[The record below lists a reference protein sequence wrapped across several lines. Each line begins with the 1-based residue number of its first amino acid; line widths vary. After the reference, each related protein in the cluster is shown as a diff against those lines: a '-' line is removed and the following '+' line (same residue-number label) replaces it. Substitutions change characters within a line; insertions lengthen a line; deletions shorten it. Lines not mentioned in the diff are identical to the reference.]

1 MNSVEKTNSP
11 KNLILYFQVHQPNR
25 LHPVNF
31 FDLAGSPHYFNESL
45 DESIIRRVARD
56 NYLPANK
63 LLLELIQE
71 CPRIRIVLS
80 LSGTV
85 IEQMEK
91 YAPEA
96 LDSFR
101 QLVQT
106 GAVEI
111 LGETYYHSLASLVK
125 TEEFESQVLLHAE
138 KVLEIFGVRPT
149 VFRNTELIYNND
161 IGNRV
166 AMMGYRGIF
175 TEGHENILGTQTPHK
190 LYCHP
195 DARELRIFLRNYRLS
210 DDIAFRFME
219 GGVRLQV
226 AKFMKWLEGIPSNE
240 PLVNLAM
247 DYETF
252 GEHHKASTGIF
263 DFLRDF
269 LNVITGSDNYRMIL
283 PTEALNIAD
292 KVEPLS
298 VEKYLSWADQERD
311 ISAWLGNDMQR
322 DAFNSVMKMES
333 ELKHLSNTRLLSYWR
348 YLQTSDHFYYMCI
361 KTDMDG
367 SVHSYFSPFA
377 SSYEAF
383 INYMNVVTHLNYLIS
398 EEKANPEKDNHNLS
412 SSEAERQK
420 VKTSTPVW
428 VMNLEPQG
436 NIPGVHN

>member
-71 CPRIRIVLS
+71 CPRIRIVFS

-138 KVLEIFGVRPT
+138 KVLETFGV
-149 VFRNTELIYNND
+149 
-161 IGNRV
+161 
-166 AMMGYRGIF
+166 
-175 TEGHENILGTQTPHK
+175 
-190 LYCHP
+190 
-195 DARELRIFLRNYRLS
+195 
-210 DDIAFRFME
+210 
-219 GGVRLQV
+219 
-226 AKFMKWLEGIPSNE
+226 
-240 PLVNLAM
+240 
-247 DYETF
+247 
-252 GEHHKASTGIF
+252 
-263 DFLRDF
+263 
-269 LNVITGSDNYRMIL
+269 
-283 PTEALNIAD
+283 
-292 KVEPLS
+292 
-298 VEKYLSWADQERD
+298 
-311 ISAWLGNDMQR
+311 
-322 DAFNSVMKMES
+322 
-333 ELKHLSNTRLLSYWR
+333 
-348 YLQTSDHFYYMCI
+348 
-361 KTDMDG
+361 
-367 SVHSYFSPFA
+367 
-377 SSYEAF
+377 
-383 INYMNVVTHLNYLIS
+383 
-398 EEKANPEKDNHNLS
+398 
-412 SSEAERQK
+412 
-420 VKTSTPVW
+420 
-428 VMNLEPQG
+428 
-436 NIPGVHN
+436 